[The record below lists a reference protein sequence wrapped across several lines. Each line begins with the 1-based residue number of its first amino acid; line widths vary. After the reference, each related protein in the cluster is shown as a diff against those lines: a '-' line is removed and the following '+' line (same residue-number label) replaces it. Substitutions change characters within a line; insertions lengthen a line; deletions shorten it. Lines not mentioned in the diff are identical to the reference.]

1 MFESFLVKWGFFFKK
16 VENKDG
22 EKFVI
27 LEKIKRGKYKWEKLM
42 VLVEVLCFEIF
53 EDYLGIE
60 GVIVEIILNVKVL
73 KEKKKVKNLVYWLL
87 FGKGGRKKKKICFI
101 EEKENIYLEEFVFYF
116 IEWWE
121 LLEGDSV
128 KEGFV

>member
-1 MFESFLVKWGFFFKK
+1 MFESFLVKWCFFFKK